1 MFNLVNRGLR
11 KLKNRDLLQ
20 TNLNKS
26 LKRTAVYLFF
36 MLSAH
41 TWAMMVFEKLSFL
54 DGFWLTLTT
63 VTTVGYGDL
72 SAATLEGRLS
82 TILILFVGSVFVAA
96 KAAGDYFEY
105 RSHIRQRKLKGQ
117 WRWNMSGHIV
127 IMNTPANFGVQYLQR
142 LIKQFRTSRQYENKN
157 IELLTSQFPNG
168 LPSSI
173 TDLKRIAHY
182 HGRTDDVECLRAV
195 NVQEA
200 DIIIVLA
207 KREGDKSSDGRTFDI
222 LHRLNELDEQGT
234 IVAECVDDDN
244 RARLTGAG
252 ADVVIRPMRAYP
264 EMIVR
269 ALVAPG
275 SEQIIENMFSNK
287 DDEYLRYEV
296 DIQDMSWADVLCT
309 LARLD
314 LGTAIGY
321 VSRTDNKLQCN
332 PPANEQVNAV
342 ALFLMAREE
351 NIPDPSDVKAAL
363 LSKA

>member
-1 MFNLVNRGLR
+1 MFSLVNRHLR
-11 KLKNRDLLQ
+11 KLKNRELLH
-20 TNLNKS
+20 TNIAKS
-26 LKRTAVYLFF
+26 LRRTGLYLII

-41 TWAMMVFEKLSFL
+41 TWAMMIFEKLSFL
-54 DGFWLTLTT
+54 DSFWLTLTT

-72 SAATLEGRLS
+72 SAASLEGRLS

-105 RSHIRQRKLKGQ
+105 RSNIRQKKLNGQ
-117 WRWNMSGHIV
+117 WRWNMSGHII
-127 IMNTPANFGVQYLQR
+127 IMNTPANSGVQYLQR
-142 LIKQFRTSRQYENKN
+142 LIRQFRTSRQYENKD

-173 TDLKRIAHY
+173 TDLKRVVHY
-182 HGRTDDVECLRAV
+182 HGRTDDVDCLRAV
-195 NVQEA
+195 NVQKA

-222 LHRLNELDEQGT
+222 LHRLNELDEQG
-234 IVAECVDDDN
+234 IILAECVDDSN
-244 RARLTGAG
+244 RARLLGAG
-252 ADVVIRPMRAYP
+252 ADIVIRPIRAYP

-269 ALVAPG
+269 SLVAPG

-296 DIQDMSWADVLCT
+296 DIQGVCWADVLCT
-309 LARLD
+309 LAKLD

-321 VSRTDNKLQCN
+321 VSKSDNKLQCN
-332 PPANEQVNAV
+332 PPANERVEAT
-342 ALFLMAREE
+342 ALFLMVREE
-351 NIPDPSDVKAAL
+351 SIPDASAVQAAL
-363 LSKA
+363 MKT